1 MTKNNYLF
9 TSESVSEGHPDKV
22 CDRISDMVVDSYLS
36 KDPVSRVACETLT
49 TTNKVV
55 LAGEI
60 RGPKI
65 EKEELISK
73 VRDCIKDIG
82 YDQEGFSW
90 KTANIE
96 TFLHEQSK
104 DIAMGVDSKDNKDE
118 GAGDQ
123 GIMFGYACNET
134 DELMPAPIHYSHKI
148 LRLMA
153 QDRKKGILKGIEPD
167 SKSQV
172 TILYENEKP
181 VKVTSVV
188 ISTQHSKDLN
198 QEKVKEKIIPYIKK
212 SIPQNLLIDLDS
224 KEIYINPTGQ
234 FIIGGP
240 DGDTGLT
247 GRKIIVDTYGGAA
260 PHGGGA
266 FSGKDPTKVDR
277 SAAYALRYLAKN
289 IVAAGVSEKCLI
301 QLAYAIG
308 VSKPLSIFLASSKVI
323 SLAGSVTS
331 STMFKTFCILISP
344 LSLSIMASMLLS
356 FPNFVRAAFWI
367 ALSIE
372 SITSSLSIDFSF
384 ATASTILKSS
394 SLSNPLLS
402 IMPFLK
408 KNGLVPISK
417 FNKNYVF
424 LKEICGFF
432 KITI

>member
-1 MTKNNYLF
+1 MQNNKYLF

-36 KDPVSRVACETLT
+36 KDSVSRVACETLT

-65 EKEELISK
+65 EKEEIVSK
-73 VRDCIKDIG
+73 VRNCIKDIG
-82 YDQEGFSW
+82 YDQDGFSW

-96 TFLHEQSK
+96 THLHEQSA

-134 DELMPAPIHYSHKI
+134 DMLMPAPIHYSHKI

-153 QDRKKGILKGIEPD
+153 EDRKNGVLKGIEPD

-172 TILYENEKP
+172 TMLYEDDKP
-181 VKVTSVV
+181 KKVTSVV

-198 QEKVKEKIIPYIKK
+198 QEEVKEAIIPYIKK
-212 SIPQNLLIDLDS
+212 SIPENFLTDLNS
-224 KEIYINPTGQ
+224 EEIYINPTGQ

-277 SAAYALRYLAKN
+277 SAAYASRYLAKN

-308 VSKPLSIFLASSKVI
+308 VSKPLSIFIKLGDRDTAKVDKVKKI
-323 SLAGSVTS
+323 IEDNFNLSPRGIREMLKLNNPIYEVTS
-331 STMFKTFCILISP
+331 AYGHFGRKPTNKGEFSWEKTDKTELFKL
-344 LSLSIMASMLLS
+344 
-356 FPNFVRAAFWI
+356 
-367 ALSIE
+367 
-372 SITSSLSIDFSF
+372 
-384 ATASTILKSS
+384 
-394 SLSNPLLS
+394 
-402 IMPFLK
+402 
-408 KNGLVPISK
+408 
-417 FNKNYVF
+417 
-424 LKEICGFF
+424 
-432 KITI
+432 